1 MIGIRNFYRN
11 FASQLAGVT
20 DFWQLYL
27 SVLKRLKH
35 IISWTIWTLIALY
48 VLILI
53 LVQLPSVQ
61 KGLGSKV
68 AGMLGK
74 KLDTEVRIGRIDVGF
89 FNRIIL
95 DDVLIKDQLDSLMLR
110 ASRLSARVDLL
121 PLLDG
126 RVSVS
131 SAQLFG
137 VHAHVYKTNSIS
149 PLNMQFVLDAF
160 ASGDSTSQSAL
171 DLRVN
176 SLIIRHSSVTYDQY
190 DVPSTPGRLNTS
202 HLSASDIS
210 AHIQMR
216 ALCPDSFNITV
227 KRLAMQEQSGLNIK
241 RLALHCE
248 GNDNSARL
256 SNFLLQLPA
265 SQISIDSLS
274 AKYRFSGQE
283 GALLFK
289 GRTTSPKLKLPDFAF
304 LYPDLNKF
312 NEPLSFDIDFSGTEE
327 SIDLSRL
334 NVHSEADNLSLE
346 ATLKASKHDNMLTW
360 SAPDYQL
367 RASSELIAQLKQV
380 YPNIPDLTMR
390 LGNVRI
396 AGRAH
401 KLSSGDITTEN
412 EIATDIGQLSTLLT
426 YGTNKHFRGHLDT
439 DSFHLGNL
447 LDQTN
452 LGMLA
457 SKLDLSGTPK
467 GINAEGTISR
477 LEFNDYPYQ
486 NIELNA
492 TYSDGD
498 IAGKLKIDDPNVTT
512 DVEGELR
519 KGQRSAVRLT
529 GFIRNLTPQAL
540 HLTDRWGDT
549 QFSAII
555 DADFLASSL
564 NDAEGSIDLDDFL
577 MTVPDSVASVYHLD
591 NLHIKSGFDDGQ
603 HYMRLNGDMGEMELE
618 GQFDWA
624 TLPQS
629 FINYTASK
637 LPTLPGLPKMTKA
650 TDNNFEASIR
660 LTDANWLVNLLG
672 VPIKLNRPISIKAK
686 VNDLANELDIDA
698 LLPDFVYSDNRF
710 TDGIIELTTQGD
722 TARCDA
728 RLTRLMENLRRMDLH
743 LTAQAADN
751 SLLISLAWDNDI
763 RTSGASEEA
772 FNGIINAITQLY
784 TNDNG
789 KPEAHVRVQPSRVN
803 MQGKEWELEPSDILY
818 SDQRLMVDQFNLR
831 HADQHLIVDGI
842 ASKLATDSLMLDLND
857 IDVAYVLD
865 LVNFHSVDF
874 GGQATGKAY
883 ITQAFGNFQAWADL
897 EVGQFTF
904 QDGPMGTL
912 VARAEWSQADKQIDI
927 EAFADDG
934 PDAQTFIEGFIA
946 PSRDDINLLIRA
958 RGTNIDFVNSFTD
971 SFLDGVSGQAN
982 GDVRLIGPLSGVN
995 LTGELAV
1002 EGQATVTSLNATY
1015 QLRGDSIV
1023 FVPND
1028 IRFNRHKIYD
1038 RDDHVG
1044 YVSGALHHRNFT
1056 NFTFDIDVEAQN
1068 LLAYD
1073 FPNFDDGTVCGHV
1086 FATGTADLHGR
1097 PGEVTINCNVTPQR
1111 NSWFAY
1117 NAANPDAISNQQFI
1131 TWGKAATLTDS
1142 IGVLSDVMQILPAN
1156 LQVFSDMPS
1165 DIYINFI
1172 INTTPEA
1179 TLRVLMD
1186 QQTNDYITLNGTG
1199 TLRASFYN
1207 KGPFQMFGTYNVE
1220 RGTYGITIQNIIKK
1234 NFNFQEGGT
1243 IIFGGDP
1250 FDANLNLKAVYT
1262 VNGVSLSDLNI
1273 GNTFSNNTVRV
1284 NCLMNIQGT
1293 AGAPRVEF
1301 DLEIPT
1307 VNSEEEQ
1314 MIRSII
1320 ASEQELNQQVVYLL
1334 GIGRFYTQG
1343 TNNAGTQQYGQTELA
1358 MQSFL
1363 SGTVSTQ
1370 INELLS
1376 QVIKND
1382 DWNFGANIS
1391 TGNEGWHNAEY
1402 EGLVSGRMLNN
1413 RLLINGQ
1420 FGYRDNAT
1428 QATPS
1433 FIGDFDIRYLLHPN
1447 GNLALK
1453 VYNQTNDRYFTRSSL
1468 NTQGIGLIMKKD
1480 FNGLSDLFHP
1490 RRNRK
1495 IRD

>member
-11 FASQLAGVT
+11 FASRLARVT

-35 IISWTIWTLIALY
+35 IISWTIWTLVALY

-61 KGLGSKV
+61 ERLGSKV
-68 AGMLGK
+68 ASVLEK
-74 KLDTEVRIGRIDVGF
+74 KLDTEVSIGRIDLGF

-95 DDVLIKDQLDSLMLR
+95 DDVLIKDQSDSIMLT
-110 ASRLSARVDLL
+110 ANRLSARIDLL

-126 RVSVS
+126 RVSIS

-137 VHAHVYKTNSIS
+137 VHAHLYKTDSIA
-149 PLNMQFVLDAF
+149 PLNLQFVLDAF
-160 ASGDSTSQSAL
+160 ASNDSTSQSSL
-171 DLRVN
+171 DLRIN
-176 SLIIRHSSVTYDQY
+176 SLIMRHSSVSYDRY
-190 DVPSTPGRLNTS
+190 DAPLTPGRLNPN
-202 HLSASDIS
+202 HISANDIS
-210 AHIQMR
+210 AHIQLR
-216 ALCPDSFNITV
+216 ALRPDSFNIIV

-241 RLALHCE
+241 RLGLHLE
-248 GNDNSARL
+248 GNCTDARL
-256 SNFLLQLPA
+256 SDFQLQLPA
-265 SQISIDSLS
+265 SEISIDSLT
-274 AKYRFSGQE
+274 AKYRFTDRKA
-283 GALLFK
+283 ALQFK
-289 GRTTSPKLKLPDFAF
+289 GSAASPTLKLPDFAF
-304 LYPDLNKF
+304 LYPDLSKF
-312 NEPLSFDIDFSGTEE
+312 NEALTFNASFSGTES
-327 SIDLSRL
+327 SIDLPRL
-334 NVHSEADNLSLE
+334 VIHSEADNLSVAAALRAE
-346 ATLKASKHDNMLTW
+346 KKDDVLTW

-367 RASSELIAQLKQV
+367 HASNELMAQLKEV
-380 YPNIPDLTMR
+380 FPKLPDLATR
-390 LGNVRI
+390 LGDVRI
-396 AGRAH
+396 SGRAN
-401 KLSSGDITTEN
+401 KLQSGDITTEN
-412 EIATDIGQLSTLLT
+412 DIATDIGRMNTSLT
-426 YGTNKHFRGHLDT
+426 IGADHYFRGHLDT
-439 DSFHLGNL
+439 DSFHLGHL
-447 LDQTN
+447 LDQES
-452 LGMLA
+452 LGVLA
-457 SKLDLSGTPK
+457 SKLDLSGTTES
-467 GINAEGTISR
+467 INAEGVITR
-477 LEFNDYPYQ
+477 LDFKEYPYQ
-486 NIELNA
+486 NIEMNA
-492 TYSDGD
+492 TYSAGD
-498 IAGKLKIDDPNVTT
+498 IAGKLKIDDPNIMTE
-512 DVEGELR
+512 VEGELR
-519 KGQRSAVRLT
+519 KGERSTVRLT
-529 GFIRNLTPQAL
+529 GFIRNLSPNAL
-540 HLTDRWGDT
+540 HLTDRWGDS
-549 QFSAII
+549 QFSAVI
-555 DADFLASSL
+555 DADFVASSL
-564 NDAEGSIDLDDFL
+564 NDAEGSIDLDDFY
-577 MTVPDSVASVYHLD
+577 MTTANSISPVYHLD
-591 NLHIKSGFDDGQ
+591 NLHVKSGYDDGQ
-603 HYMRLNGDMGEMELE
+603 HYMRLNGDIGEMVLE

-637 LPTLPGLPKMTKA
+637 LPTLPGLPKTTKA
-650 TDNNFEASIR
+650 TDNNFEASVK
-660 LTDANWLVNLLG
+660 LADADWLVNLLG
-672 VPIKLNRPISIKAK
+672 IPLRLNRPVSLFAK
-686 VNDLANELDIDA
+686 VNDQTNELDIDA
-698 LLPDFVYSDNRF
+698 KLPDFVYNDTRF
-710 TDGIIELTTQGD
+710 TDGVIQLTTEGD

-728 RLTRLMENLRRMDLH
+728 QLSRLMENRRRMDLH

-751 SLLISLAWDNDI
+751 HLLTSLAWNNDT
-763 RTSGASEEA
+763 RSGNSQEEA
-772 FNGIINAITQLY
+772 FNGIFNAITQLY

-803 MQGKEWELEPSDILY
+803 MQGTEWELEPSDILY

-842 ASKLATDSLMLDLND
+842 ASKSATDSLKLDLND

-874 GGQATGKAY
+874 GGQATGIAY
-883 ITQAFGNFQAWADL
+883 VTQAFGDFQAWADL
-897 EVGQFTF
+897 EVEHFTF

-912 VARAEWSQADKQIDI
+912 IARAEWSREDRQVDID
-927 EAFADDG
+927 AFADDG
-934 PDAQTFIEGFIA
+934 PEAQTFIEGFIA

-958 RGTNIDFVNSFTD
+958 RGTNIAFVNSFTD
-971 SFLDGVSGQAN
+971 SFLDNVSGQAN

-1002 EGQATVTSLNATY
+1002 DGQATVTSLNTTY
-1015 QLRGDSIV
+1015 QLRGDSVV
-1023 FVPND
+1023 FVPDD
-1028 IRFNRHKIYD
+1028 IRFNRHRVYD
-1038 RDDHVG
+1038 RNGHVG
-1044 YVSGALHHRNFT
+1044 YITGALHHRNFT
-1056 NFTFDIDVEAQN
+1056 HFTFDIDVEAQN

-1073 FPNFDDGTVCGHV
+1073 FPNFDDGTICGQV
-1086 FATGTADLHGR
+1086 FATGNADLHGR
-1097 PGEVTINCNVTPQR
+1097 PGEMTINCNVTPQR
-1111 NSWFAY
+1111 SSWFAY

-1131 TWGKAATLTDS
+1131 TWGQSSAPTDS
-1142 IGVLSDVMQILPAN
+1142 IGVLSDVMQVQPSGMSELADI
-1156 LQVFSDMPS
+1156 PS

-1172 INTTPEA
+1172 INTTPES

-1186 QQTNDYITLNGTG
+1186 QQTNDYITLNGSG
-1199 TLRASFYN
+1199 TLSASFYN

-1234 NFNFQEGGT
+1234 NFNFQDDGT
-1243 IIFGGDP
+1243 IVFGGDP

-1301 DLEIPT
+1301 DLEMPT

-1343 TNNAGTQQYGQTELA
+1343 ANNAGTQQYGQTELA

-1433 FIGDFDIRYLLHPN
+1433 FIGDFDIRYLLYPN

-1468 NTQGIGLIMKKD
+1468 NTQGVGLIMKKD
-1480 FNGLSDLFHP
+1480 FNGLGDLFHS

-1495 IRD
+1495 SK

>member
-1 MIGIRNFYRN
+1 MIGIRNFYRK
-11 FASQLAGVT
+11 FASRLAEVT
-20 DFWQLYL
+20 NFWQLCL
-27 SVLKRLKH
+27 SVLKHLKN
-35 IISWTIWTLIALY
+35 IISWTIWTLVALY
-48 VLILI
+48 VLGLI
-53 LVQLPSVQ
+53 LVHLPPVQ
-61 KGLGSKV
+61 ERLGSRV
-68 AGMLGK
+68 AAMLAK
-74 KLDTEVRIGRIDVGF
+74 KLDTEVNIGRIDLGL
-89 FNRIIL
+89 FNRIIV
-95 DDVLIKDQLDSLMLR
+95 DDVLIKDQADSTLLKVN
-110 ASRLSARVDLL
+110 RLSARIELL
-121 PLLDG
+121 PLLNG
-126 RVSVS
+126 RVSIS

-137 VHAHVYKTNSIS
+137 AQAHVYKADSVA

-160 ASGDSTSQSAL
+160 ASNDTTSQSGL
-171 DLRVN
+171 DLRIN
-176 SLIIRHSSVTYDQY
+176 SLIIRHSSARYDRY
-190 DVPSTPGRLNTS
+190 DVLETPGRLNT
-202 HLSASDIS
+202 HHVNLSDIS
-210 AHIQMR
+210 AHIQLR
-216 ALCPDSFNITV
+216 ALRPDSVNLTV
-227 KRLAMQEQSGLNIK
+227 KRLAMREQSGLNVK
-241 RLALHCE
+241 RLSLRVE
-248 GNDNSARL
+248 GNNEEAYL
-256 SNFLLQLPA
+256 SDLQFQMPA
-265 SQISIDSLS
+265 SLIRIDSLS
-274 AKYRFSGQE
+274 AKYRFE
-283 GALLFK
+283 GRKAALRFK
-289 GRTTSPKLKLPDFAF
+289 GSAASPGLKLPDFAF
-304 LYPDLNKF
+304 IYPDLRKF
-312 NEPLSFDIDFSGTEE
+312 SEALAFNVEFSGTEE
-327 SIDLSRL
+327 SFDIPRLNIHSESNDLSL
-334 NVHSEADNLSLE
+334 I
-346 ATLKASKHDNMLTW
+346 ATLSASKQDERLIW

-367 RASSELIAQLKQV
+367 SASSQLIAQLKQAFAQ
-380 YPNIPDLTMR
+380 IPDLATR
-390 LGNVRI
+390 LGDVRI
-396 AGRAH
+396 SGRTNRLA
-401 KLSSGDITTEN
+401 SGDITSEN
-412 EIATDIGQLSTLLT
+412 DIATSIGRLSTLLT
-426 YGTNKHFRGHLDT
+426 IGADKQFRGHLDT
-439 DSFHLGNL
+439 DSFHLGQL
-447 LDQTN
+447 LDQ
-452 LGMLA
+452 
-457 SKLDLSGTPK
+457 SKLGVLATKVNLSGTPQAV
-467 GINAEGTISR
+467 NAEGTIAR
-477 LEFNDYPYQ
+477 LDFNDYHYQ
-486 NIELNA
+486 GIELNA

-498 IAGKLKIDDPNVTT
+498 IAGKLKIDDPNITT

-519 KGQRSAVRLT
+519 KGPRSAVRLT
-529 GFIRNLTPQAL
+529 GFIRNLSPRAL
-540 HLTDRWGDT
+540 HLTDQWGDA

-555 DADFLASSL
+555 DADFVASSL
-564 NDAEGSIDLDDFL
+564 NDAEGSLDLDDFY
-577 MTVPDSVASVYHLD
+577 MTRPDSAAVVYHLD
-591 NLHIKSGFDDGQ
+591 NLHIKSGYEDDL
-603 HYMRLNGDMGEMELE
+603 HFMRLNGDMGEMELE

-629 FINYTASK
+629 FINYTGSK
-637 LPTLPGLPKMTKA
+637 LPTLPGLPKT
-650 TDNNFEASIR
+650 TRTSDNNFDVSIR
-660 LTDANWLVNLLG
+660 LSDAQWLSNLFGL
-672 VPIKLNRPISIKAK
+672 PLTLNRPLALTAK
-686 VNDLANELDIDA
+686 VNDQASELDINA
-698 LLPDFVYSDNRF
+698 EIPDFIY
-710 TDGIIELTTQGD
+710 DGSQYAGGMIQLTTIGD
-722 TARCDA
+722 TALCDA
-728 RLTRLMENLRRMDLH
+728 RLTRLTESQRRMNLH

-751 SLLISLAWDNDI
+751 NLFTSLAWDNEN
-763 RTSGASEEA
+763 RTDGDA
-772 FNGIINAITQLY
+772 FSGIINAITQLY
-784 TNDNG
+784 TNDSG

-803 MQGKEWELEPSDILY
+803 IQGTEWELEPSDILY
-818 SDQRLMVDQFNLR
+818 SDQRLMVDRFNLR
-831 HADQHLIVDGI
+831 HDDQHLIVDGI
-842 ASKLATDSLMLDLND
+842 ASKQSSDSLMIDLNG
-857 IDVAYVLD
+857 IEVAYVLE
-865 LVNFHSVDF
+865 LVDFHAVDF
-874 GGQATGKAY
+874 GGKASGKAF
-883 ITQAFGNFQAWADL
+883 ITQAFSDFNAWADL
-897 EVGQFTF
+897 EVADFTF

-912 VARAEWSQADKQIDI
+912 VARAEWSKEDKQVELD
-927 EAFADDG
+927 AFADDG

-958 RGTNIDFVNSFTD
+958 RGTNIAFVNSFTD
-971 SFLDGVSGQAN
+971 SFLDRVSGQAN

-1002 EGQATVTSLNATY
+1002 DGQATVTALNTTY

-1028 IRFNRHKIYD
+1028 IQIQRHRIYD
-1038 RDDHVG
+1038 SDDHVG

-1073 FPNFDDGTVCGHV
+1073 FNDFDDGTVCGHV
-1086 FATGTADLHGR
+1086 FATGHADLHGR
-1097 PGEVTINCNVTPQR
+1097 PGEITINCNVTPQR
-1111 NSWFAY
+1111 GSWFAY
-1117 NAANPDAISNQQFI
+1117 DAANPDAISNQQFI
-1131 TWGKAATLTDS
+1131 TWGEKAATDS
-1142 IGVLSDVMQILPAN
+1142 IGVLSDVMQIQPPTHPDLA
-1156 LQVFSDMPS
+1156 DMPS

-1199 TLRASFYN
+1199 TLSASFYN

-1234 NFNFQEGGT
+1234 NFNFQEGGS
-1243 IIFGGDP
+1243 IVFGGDP

-1273 GNTFSNNTVRV
+1273 GNSFSNNTVRV

-1301 DLEIPT
+1301 DLEMPT

-1433 FIGDFDIRYLLHPN
+1433 FIGDFDIRYLLLPN
-1447 GNLALK
+1447 GNFALK

-1480 FNGLSDLFHP
+1480 FNGLGDLFHQ

-1495 IRD
+1495 SK